1 MYELKDYCFA
11 IDKTK
16 PDFLKRCQD
25 NQQIRPNVHDYADF
39 SFMEKR
45 HYDAEVQQHL
55 DAYCD
60 QYDHWKN
67 VIQASLR
74 YQKPNLVNA
83 NIIHTEDIH
92 VGMKN
97 NSGKQSPLYVYAAFM
112 KCGKQYYAI
121 EPRGAE
127 SHERKMYVHSCFT
140 TFRTEEV
147 PKYTRPTKKRV
158 IVRKFMKAVSV
169 FSKWR
174 DDDH

>member
-92 VGMKN
+92 LGMKN

-147 PKYTRPTKKRV
+147 PKYTMPTKKRV